1 MQIKDPTIQLKD
13 CTNFSHHCMVVW
25 SVSIFFPV
33 CILNL
38 NVCFSQSRGSRAVF
52 QFYPENSSQVELIT
66 AQAMKAGFTGGLVVD
81 YPNSTKAKKFFLC
94 LMTGGQQPL
103 PAALGVDSRE
113 EVPNQVAFSQK
124 RFFIHFFKAITHL
137 HYLSNFVCRDRMK
150 QLRNGKAPKKSRDWI
165 LEKKE
170 RRRRQGKETRDDSK
184 FTGRKRPTHV
194 W

>member
-1 MQIKDPTIQLKD
+1 MQIKDPTIQPKG

-25 SVSIFFPV
+25 SVSIFFSV

-38 NVCFSQSRGSRAVF
+38 NVYFSQSRGSRSVF

-124 RFFIHFFKAITHL
+124 RFFIHFFQ
-137 HYLSNFVCRDRMK
+137 SNYTPSLFV
-150 QLRNGKAPKKSRDWI
+150 QLCLQR
-165 LEKKE
+165 
-170 RRRRQGKETRDDSK
+170 
-184 FTGRKRPTHV
+184 
-194 W
+194 